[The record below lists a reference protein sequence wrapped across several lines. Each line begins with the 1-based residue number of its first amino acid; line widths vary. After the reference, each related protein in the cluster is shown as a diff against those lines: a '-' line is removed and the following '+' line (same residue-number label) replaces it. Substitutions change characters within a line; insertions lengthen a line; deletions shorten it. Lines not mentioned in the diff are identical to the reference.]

1 MTAFATRRPISGRF
15 RGLLDPP
22 HFLVSLVFSARY
34 TDSPG
39 GDWPAAQS
47 HHERSRIGILFGNGR
62 HQWCS
67 PAGAYGA
74 STAGESGSVRGNG
87 FAAHAGAVPAGAPA
101 YRQCRGRGRSGPGG
115 PAEGV
120 VAAGPVLR
128 QGGRTGRRFPG
139 VDFAHWGE

>member
-1 MTAFATRRPISGRF
+1 MYRSFQQPWQMTALATRRPISGRF

-22 HFLVSLVFSARY
+22 HFLVSLVFSGRY
-34 TDSPG
+34 TDLPG

-62 HQWCS
+62 HQWYS

-87 FAAHAGAVPAGAPA
+87 FAAHAGAVPAGAA
-101 YRQCRGRGRSGPGG
+101 GSAENRG
-115 PAEGV
+115 
-120 VAAGPVLR
+120 
-128 QGGRTGRRFPG
+128 
-139 VDFAHWGE
+139 

>member
-87 FAAHAGAVPAGAPA
+87 FAAHAGAVPAG
-101 YRQCRGRGRSGPGG
+101 GRGRRRGTGG
-115 PAEGV
+115 
-120 VAAGPVLR
+120 
-128 QGGRTGRRFPG
+128 GGRRTGGRRRG
-139 VDFAHWGE
+139 C